1 VSNQRVVLAD
11 NDSASMKNIRTQ
23 LTRFDY
29 WVVGESTDGITAL
42 KLVRSIQPD
51 LLIIKAFLPGM
62 DGLQVAKI
70 ARQDKLVPVV
80 LVASSFKHSILEKAR
95 EAGVFAFLQ
104 SPVDDSSLLTAVEL
118 AVANYMEMVRLEGRI
133 KELERKLET
142 RKLVEK
148 AKGIL
153 METKGLSEAE
163 AFNMM
168 QRQGMNERKAMGTI
182 AEAII
187 TAHSIMIGS

>member
-1 VSNQRVVLAD
+1 
-11 NDSASMKNIRTQ
+11 M
-23 LTRFDY
+23 
-29 WVVGESTDGITAL
+29 
-42 KLVRSIQPD
+42 
-51 LLIIKAFLPGM
+51 
-62 DGLQVAKI
+62 
-70 ARQDKLVPVV
+70 
-80 LVASSFKHSILEKAR
+80 
-95 EAGVFAFLQ
+95 
-104 SPVDDSSLLTAVEL
+104 EL
-118 AVANYMEMVRLEGRI
+118 AVANYREMVRLEGRI

-168 QRQGMNERKAMGTI
+168 QRQSMNERKAMGTI

-187 TAHSIMIGS
+187 TAHNIMMGG